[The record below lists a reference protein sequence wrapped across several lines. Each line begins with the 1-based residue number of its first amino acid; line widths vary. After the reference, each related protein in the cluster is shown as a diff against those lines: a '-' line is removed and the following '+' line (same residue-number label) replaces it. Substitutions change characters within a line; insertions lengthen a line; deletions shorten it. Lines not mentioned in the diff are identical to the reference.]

1 MPPGLSPP
9 LSSASVPDTQH
20 HALPCGRGPHHV
32 TCHGTTSRDHWSSLF
47 LSFCA
52 RLAREPQ
59 ARAHA
64 AFGAAHGFGHPL
76 GGLGRT
82 RPGRGGRPCIYTNTH
97 AARRAHRYKHS
108 LGSSLIPGTDKRRDL
123 QLGGNTAAPHSAPGS
138 RAPCPPRPAAR
149 APRPASL
156 LTSPR
161 GLCSPGTTACWD
173 HLRRAESSRSQVTLS
188 DLEFGWIPGKA
199 IGAPL

>member
-1 MPPGLSPP
+1 MGNSRNKPIHFKLWAPLSSVMPPGRSPP
-9 LSSASVPDTQH
+9 PSSASVPDTQH

-97 AARRAHRYKHS
+97 AARCAHRYKHS

-123 QLGGNTAAPHSAPGS
+123 QLWRKRCGSSLGPGEPSAVPS
-138 RAPCPPRPAAR
+138 TPRRQGPTPRQPAHIATW
-149 APRPASL
+149 SL
-156 LTSPR
+156 LTRDDRLLGPS
-161 GLCSPGTTACWD
+161 
-173 HLRRAESSRSQVTLS
+173 AE
-188 DLEFGWIPGKA
+188 G
-199 IGAPL
+199 

>member
-1 MPPGLSPP
+1 MGNSRNKPIHFKLWAPPSSVMPPGLSPP

-97 AARRAHRYKHS
+97 AARCTHRYKHS

-123 QLGGNTAAPHSAPGS
+123 
-138 RAPCPPRPAAR
+138 R
-149 APRPASL
+149 L
-156 LTSPR
+156 LTRPR
-161 GLCSPGTTACWD
+161 GAE
-173 HLRRAESSRSQVTLS
+173 RRALHAPP
-188 DLEFGWIPGKA
+188 PGPH
-199 IGAPL
+199 APPACSHRHVVFARQGRPPAGTICGGLRAHAPK

>member
-20 HALPCGRGPHHV
+20 RALPCGRGPHHV

-82 RPGRGGRPCIYTNTH
+82 HPGRGGRPCIYTNTH

-123 QLGGNTAAPHSAPGS
+123 QLGALEETL
-138 RAPCPPRPAAR
+138 RLLTRPRGAAR
-149 APRPASL
+149 RALHAPPPGPHAPPACSHRHVVFAHQGRPPAG
-156 LTSPR
+156 TICG
-161 GLCSPGTTACWD
+161 GL
-173 HLRRAESSRSQVTLS
+173 RAH
-188 DLEFGWIPGKA
+188 
-199 IGAPL
+199 APK